1 MDGINI
7 LTLALCIGVPFLASK
22 LDKSQ
27 KMPSFFS
34 AVVICYAI
42 GIVLGNVIPDYI
54 NTKLTEKLAGAS
66 MIIALPLLL
75 FSAKLKENW
84 KLAGPGLISY
94 ALCALAGL
102 IATLATAWYFHDA
115 QPGGWMIAG
124 MLTGL
129 YTGGTPNM
137 QAIGIAVE
145 APSDFIVLLSSA
157 DILGGG
163 IYLLLL
169 MTVIHPLLGRF
180 LPSFKMPIIEKR
192 NDEYDDDEGEPA
204 GMRPLFL
211 SLGVGASAA
220 GLTFLFTGSLD
231 NSTLLVL
238 LLTSFSLG
246 LSMIPRVSNMSN
258 AYSQG
263 EYFLLIFCIAIGL
276 MANFGLMLDEGLSLL
291 AFLLISKFGLILI
304 HWVFAR
310 IFKIDRDTVMVSSTA
325 ALYGPVFIAQI
336 TSTIRNKRLLAPGI
350 ALSLLGLAIGNYL
363 GIAVAYAAKWL
374 FWAG

>member
-7 LTLALCIGVPFLASK
+7 LTLILCIGFPFLASK
-22 LDKSQ
+22 LEKSQ

-34 AVVICYAI
+34 AVVMCYAI
-42 GIVLGNVIPDYI
+42 GIILGNIIPSYI
-54 NTKLTEKLAGAS
+54 NTKLTEQLAGAS

-84 KLAGPGLISY
+84 KLAGPGLVSY

-102 IATLATAWYFHDA
+102 IATAGTAWYFIDA
-115 QPGGWMIAG
+115 QPQGWMIAG

-145 APSDFIVLLSSA
+145 APNDFIVLLSSA

-163 IYLLLL
+163 VYLLLL

-180 LPSFKMPIIEKR
+180 LPSFKMPVIEKS
-192 NDEYDDDEGEPA
+192 NDEYDEDEGEGA

-211 SLGVGASAA
+211 SLGVGVSAA
-220 GLTFLFTGSLD
+220 GLTFLFTGSLN
-231 NSTLLVL
+231 NSTLLIL

-291 AFLLISKFGLILI
+291 AFLLISKFSLILI

-310 IFKIDRDTVMVSSTA
+310 IVKIDRDTVMVSSTA